1 MGTPARITWVYDVV
15 SPFAYLS
22 LPRLAQLPPGCTV
35 EAVPVLLAAL
45 LDHFGQRGPAEID
58 SKRLFTYRFVLWRA
72 RRAGLPMRFPPR
84 HPFNPLA
91 ALRLII
97 AAGSTLE
104 AARTALS
111 AVFRD
116 GRDVSDPKVIAELA
130 ANLGVADAEARIQD
144 PAVKA
149 KLRQNTEWAAA
160 HGIFGVPT
168 VVVGEECFWGDDAF
182 DMALDYLADPEGF
195 RDEAMRAAEAIP
207 IGAARVPRA

>member
-1 MGTPARITWVYDVV
+1 MTAPARITWVYDVI

-22 LPRLAQLPPGCTV
+22 LPRLARLPPGVTV
-35 EAVPVLLAAL
+35 DAVPVLLAAL

-58 SKRLFTYRFVLWRA
+58 PKRLFTYRFVLWRA
-72 RRAGLPMRFPPR
+72 RSAGLPMRFPPR

-97 AAGSTLE
+97 AAGGTLE
-104 AARTALS
+104 AARTVLT

-116 GRDVSDPKVIAELA
+116 GRDVSDPQVIAELA
-130 ANLGVADAEARIQD
+130 SALGVEDAPARIQD

-149 KLRQNTEWAAA
+149 RLRQNTEWATAR
-160 HGIFGVPT
+160 GVFGVPT
-168 VVVGEECFWGDDAF
+168 VVVGDECFWGDDAF
-182 DMALDYLADPEGF
+182 DMALDYLADPRGF

-207 IGAARVPRA
+207 IGAARVPRT

>member
-1 MGTPARITWVYDVV
+1 MTAPARITWVYDVI

-22 LPRLAQLPPGCTV
+22 LPRLARLPPGVTV
-35 EAVPVLLAAL
+35 DAVPVLLAAL

-58 SKRLFTYRFVLWRA
+58 PKRLFTYRFVLWRA

-97 AAGSTLE
+97 AAGGTLE
-104 AARTALS
+104 AARTVLT

-116 GRDVSDPKVIAELA
+116 GRDVSDPQVIAELA
-130 ANLGVADAEARIQD
+130 SALGVEDAPARIQD

-149 KLRQNTEWAAA
+149 RLRQNTEWATAR
-160 HGIFGVPT
+160 GVFGVPT
-168 VVVGEECFWGDDAF
+168 VVVGDECFWGDDAF
-182 DMALDYLADPEGF
+182 DMALDYLADPRGF

-207 IGAARVPRA
+207 IGAARVPRT

>member
-1 MGTPARITWVYDVV
+1 MV

-22 LPRLAQLPPGCTV
+22 LPRLAQLPPGCAV

-58 SKRLFTYRFVLWRA
+58 PKRLFTYRFVLWRA
-72 RRAGLPMRFPPR
+72 RRAGVPMRFPPR

-104 AARTALS
+104 AARTVLA
-111 AVFRD
+111 AIFRD
-116 GRDVSDPKVIAELA
+116 GRDVSDPEVIAQLA
-130 ANLGVADAEARIQD
+130 ASLGVADAEARIQD

-160 HGIFGVPT
+160 RGIFGVPT
-168 VVVGEECFWGDDAF
+168 LVVGEECFWGDDAF
-182 DMALDYLADPEGF
+182 DMALDYLADPHGF

-207 IGAARVPRA
+207 IGAARVPRT